1 MESSDV
7 VGCVVGN
14 QPAQSAT
21 MLTNHPKPREGTQTA
36 VRDGDVVSQA
46 RLALGAQLAARR
58 QAAGETQRSLA
69 HKLPYSRSTIA
80 GVETGRQHA
89 PVAFWK
95 SCDELLDAGGA
106 LLDGYRSLEAVISAQ
121 ASERAEA
128 EAAAVRSVT
137 QPGLGWQ
144 STLNGAVA
152 SVVGLSQESVQ
163 EPARDLAPTTAVASS
178 AATLRWLLAPL
189 DRQPQRANGHRL
201 VGRNDVAAVMAM
213 HQSLRQLDA
222 THGGGAVLH
231 MALAYLRHD
240 VAPLLHGRYSA
251 GIGKALF
258 AATSQLIMALAWMAY
273 DAAHHD
279 LARRAMIQ
287 ALRFSHMAG
296 DRSFGGRVLAAMSH
310 QALYL
315 GAVNEAVDL
324 ARAAA
329 EGTRGRA
336 TPGAQAMFAATEARA
351 QAIYGDQHECQRLI
365 GLAERAFDR
374 VQADTEPSW
383 IGFIDEGE
391 LAGKFGRCFRDLGQ
405 TKQADSFLALS
416 MQHHKPSYPRSR
428 AITQLIW
435 ASNYVR
441 QGELEE
447 TCRLGNDALVAI
459 GPIRSERTRDY
470 LCELHNGLAPHHRV
484 SVVAD
489 FLEQARPLLPINR

>member
-1 MESSDV
+1 M

-21 MLTNHPKPREGTQTA
+21 MLTNHSKPGEGTRTA
-36 VRDGDVVSQA
+36 VRDGDVVRGI

-106 LLDGYRSLEAVISAQ
+106 LLDSYRSLEAAISAQ
-121 ASERAEA
+121 AGECAET
-128 EAAAVRSVT
+128 EVAAVRSLA
-137 QPGLGWQ
+137 QLGLGWQ

-152 SVVGLSQESVQ
+152 SVVGISESVK
-163 EPARDLAPTTAVASS
+163 ELARDLAPTTTAASS
-178 AATLRWLLAPL
+178 VATLRWLLAPL
-189 DRQPQRANGHRL
+189 DRQPQRAHGDRL

-213 HQSLRQLDA
+213 HQSLSQLDD

-231 MALAYLRHD
+231 MALTYLRHD
-240 VAPLLHGRYSA
+240 VAPLLRGRYSA

-279 LARRAMIQ
+279 LARRSMIQ
-287 ALRFSHMAG
+287 ALRLSHAAG

-310 QALYL
+310 QALHL
-315 GAVNEAVDL
+315 GAVDEAIDL
-324 ARAAA
+324 ARAAV
-329 EGTRGRA
+329 EGTGGRA

-351 QAIYGDQHECQRLI
+351 QAIYGNQGECQRLI

-374 VQADTEPSW
+374 VQVDTEPSW

-405 TKQADSFLALS
+405 MRQADSFLALS
-416 MQHHKPSYPRSR
+416 MQRHKQIYPRSR

-435 ASNYVR
+435 ASTYVR
-441 QGELEE
+441 HGELEE
-447 TCRLGNDALVAI
+447 ACRLGNDALIAI

-470 LCELHNGLAPHHRV
+470 LRELHNDLAPHHHV

-489 FLEQARPLLPINR
+489 FLEQARSLLPINR